1 MSTDTQHKLSRP
13 ARALCIIAHREE
25 AGIANAEL
33 ARALDCP
40 ANGAASD
47 AWHLRRKGLV
57 RSVSGTHIA
66 TPAGMEIAARIQ
78 KGEGGLP
85 RMTKGGSDHA
95 PKRAKKPKAGP
106 VARTAVTAPRP
117 APAAPA
123 TRSTAV
129 AHLGDRLIAAAM
141 HAVDLHEAYLEEA
154 IEMSP
159 LARSMIE
166 NIRKQIVLIESAYQV
181 ARA

>member
-1 MSTDTQHKLSRP
+1 MSTDNQPSRP
-13 ARALCIIAHREE
+13 ARALCIIAHRGET
-25 AGIANAEL
+25 GIPNAEL
-33 ARALDCP
+33 ARALECP

-57 RSVSGTHIA
+57 RSIAGTHFA
-66 TPAGMEIAARIQ
+66 TPAGIAIAERIE

-85 RMTKGGSDHA
+85 RMTKGGSDHVS
-95 PKRAKKPKAGP
+95 KRTRKPKAAT
-106 VARTAVTAPRP
+106 VTRTAVSAPKP

-123 TRSTAV
+123 SRSTAV

-141 HAVDLHEAYLEEA
+141 HAVDLHEAYLVEA

>member
-1 MSTDTQHKLSRP
+1 MSTDTQHKLSRT
-13 ARALCIIAHREE
+13 ARALCIIAHRGE
-25 AGIANAEL
+25 AGIANVEL
-33 ARALDCP
+33 ARTLNCL
-40 ANGAASD
+40 ANGAAS
-47 AWHLRRKGLV
+47 AARHLRRKGLV
-57 RSVSGTHIA
+57 RSIAGTHIV
-66 TPAGMEIAARIQ
+66 TPAGIAVAERIE

-95 PKRAKKPKAGP
+95 PKRTRKPKAAP
-106 VARTAVTAPRP
+106 VTRTAVTAPRP

-129 AHLGDRLIAAAM
+129 AQLGDRLIAAAM

-154 IEMSP
+154 IEMRP